1 MIASLLVIGIFLV
14 QISLMKLDKFE
25 QKILQ
30 EEAEEQQEKSLLSH
44 NNVREDF
51 ENFKRDAMHAFK
63 SSIKISSLFWIYF
76 LKKEKVLSFEEA
88 KKEVFRTLKK
98 EFQSVSW
105 MSEAL
110 SDLKKDMTKYEKSV
124 KDGSLHPEEI
134 ADD

>member
-1 MIASLLVIGIFLV
+1 
-14 QISLMKLDKFE
+14 MKLDKFE

-124 KDGSLHPEEI
+124 KDGSLQPEEI